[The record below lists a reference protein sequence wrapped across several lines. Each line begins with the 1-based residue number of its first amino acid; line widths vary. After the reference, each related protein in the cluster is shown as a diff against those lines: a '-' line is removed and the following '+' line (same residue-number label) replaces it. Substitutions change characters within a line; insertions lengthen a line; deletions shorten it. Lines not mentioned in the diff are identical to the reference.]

1 MLEIGI
7 IAALFFAYGLVSRGL
22 LRYNVTAPMVF
33 VTVGILCGPTLLGLA
48 TFDPLSKVG
57 LIVAEVAL
65 VIVLFSDASRADLS
79 DLREDGGLTGR
90 LLGIGMPLTIGLGT
104 LLGAWLLVGLEFW
117 EAAVVAA
124 VLAPTD
130 AALGHAVVTSR
141 FVPVKIRES
150 INIEAGLND
159 GLAIPFLL
167 VFLGLAVDQAS
178 ISPGD
183 TLSFGLTQI
192 VLGVLTGVVLGGGG
206 GWLVDRA
213 IHRGSITYTF
223 ERLTMVAIALGAWA
237 LAGQIGGNG
246 FIAAFVAGLAV
257 SAFRSDFGEP
267 ILAFAEREGQL
278 LSLIVFFVFGT
289 AAIGYLGSLDLGM
302 IIFGVLALTVI
313 RMLPVAISLIGT
325 GLSRSTVA
333 FVGWFGPRGLAS
345 IILTLVVVSE
355 EPDLPDLDTL
365 LAAVTF
371 TVLLSVFL
379 HGLTARP
386 LARLYGKTVEQL
398 PPDAPEFGQADEP
411 VTRKI

>member
-1 MLEIGI
+1 M
-7 IAALFFAYGLVSRGL
+7 AALFFAYGLVSRGL

-33 VTVGILCGPTLLGLA
+33 VTIGILCGPSLLGVA
-48 TFDPLSKVG
+48 TFNPLSEVG

-79 DLREDGGLTGR
+79 DLRQDGALTGR
-90 LLGIGMPLTIGLGT
+90 LLGIGLPLTIGLGT
-104 LLGAWLLVGLEFW
+104 LLGAWLLAGLEFW

-159 GLAIPFLL
+159 GLAVPFLL

-178 ISPGD
+178 INPGD
-183 TLSFGLTQI
+183 TLSFSITQI
-192 VLGVLTGVVLGGGG
+192 VVGVLTGVALGGGG
-206 GWLVDRA
+206 GWLVDKA
-213 IHRGSITYTF
+213 IHRGAITYTF

-267 ILAFAEREGQL
+267 ILDFAEREGQL
-278 LSLIVFFVFGT
+278 LSLVVFFVFGT
-289 AAIGYLGSLDLGM
+289 AVIGFLGKLDLGM
-302 IIFGVLALTVI
+302 IIFAVLALTVI
-313 RMLPVAISLIGT
+313 RMVPVAISLIGT

-333 FVGWFGPRGLAS
+333 FIGWFGPRGLAS
-345 IILTLVVVSE
+345 IILMLVVVGE
-355 EPDLPDLDTL
+355 EPELPALGDL

-371 TVLLSVFL
+371 TVLLSVFV

-386 LARLYGKTVEQL
+386 LAQLYGKAVDDL
-398 PPDAPEFGQADEP
+398 PPDAPEFGSADEP
-411 VTRKI
+411 VTRQI